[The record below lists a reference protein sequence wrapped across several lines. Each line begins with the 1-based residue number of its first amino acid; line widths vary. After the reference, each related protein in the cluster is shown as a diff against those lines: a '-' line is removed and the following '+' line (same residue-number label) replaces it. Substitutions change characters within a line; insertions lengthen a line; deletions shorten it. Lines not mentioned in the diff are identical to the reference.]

1 MPEANTEIE
10 IDEETGEI
18 KDIKPSVTF
27 KLEGKTVLGIAPGEL
42 KAALRKMVPFM
53 SEEETR
59 HYLCG
64 IYMAYSDCKLT
75 LCATNGH
82 ILCEIVKELEAAE
95 DGEFSLIIP
104 AKAVKHLIAVMPKT
118 KDVPYILIKISED
131 CKEVEIDSE
140 VFRYNFKAIDGTYPD
155 YKKVIPDGKVK
166 MREGM
171 KAGYLVDVLKAL
183 GDHPVDISVDN
194 IKDSSNSAHLLT
206 SEEAH
211 GIRCVIM
218 PMRVEQGAEDEAI
231 NSFE

>member
-1 MPEANTEIE
+1 MTQI
-10 IDEETGEI
+10 IDDETGEI

-42 KAALRKMVPFM
+42 KAALRKMLPFM
-53 SEEETR
+53 GEDETR
-59 HYLCG
+59 YYLCG
-64 IYMAYSDCKLT
+64 IYLAYSDGKLT

-95 DGEFSLIIP
+95 DGEFQLIIP
-104 AKAVKHLIAVMPKT
+104 ANAVKHLINVMPKT
-118 KDVPYILIKISED
+118 KDMPYILIKISED
-131 CKEVEIDSE
+131 CKEVEIDSTD
-140 VFRYNFKAIDGTYPD
+140 FRYNFKALDATFPD
-155 YKKVIPDGKVK
+155 YKNTIPSGKVK

-171 KAGYLVDVLKAL
+171 RAGYLMDVLKAL

-194 IKDSSNSAHLLT
+194 IKNSSNSAHLLT
-206 SEEAH
+206 SDSAQ

-218 PMRVEQGAEDEAI
+218 PMRVEQEENDKTL